1 MISTKHSAGFDI
13 AQPVEQVFPLFSPEG
28 EKRWVPHW
36 DYENVMGTTELSE
49 DYVFLT
55 RSHDHAA
62 TDAIWLVKRY
72 VPEAWFIQYY
82 RVEPEDKIGVVTV
95 QCSQT
100 NEGMTHVEVS
110 YRYIALS
117 DLGRKFVERF
127 TLECYEKV
135 IDEWRVLLLQY
146 FDSAA

>member
-1 MISTKHSAGFDI
+1 MISTKHSAGFDL
-13 AQPVEQVFPLFSPEG
+13 AQPVEDVFPLFSPEG
-28 EKRWVPHW
+28 EKRWAPDW

-55 RSHDHAA
+55 RGHDHAA

-95 QCSQT
+95 ECSRT
-100 NEGMTHVEVS
+100 NGGMTHVEVS
-110 YRYIALS
+110 YQYIALS
-117 DLGRKFVERF
+117 AHGRKFVESF
-127 TLECYEKV
+127 TLEFYKKF
-135 IDEWRVLLLQY
+135 IDEWRVLLHQY

>member
-55 RSHDHAA
+55 RGHDHAA

-127 TLECYEKV
+127 TLEFYEKF

>member
-55 RSHDHAA
+55 RGHDHASS
-62 TDAIWLVKRY
+62 DAIWLIKRY
-72 VPEAWFIQYY
+72 VPEAWFIQFY

-95 QCSQT
+95 ECSRS
-100 NEGMTHVEVS
+100 NERLTHVEVS
-110 YRYIALS
+110 YQYIALA
-117 DLGRKFVERF
+117 DRGRKFIESF
-127 TLECYEKV
+127 TLEFYEKF
-135 IDEWRVLLLQY
+135 IDEWRGLLDQY
-146 FDSAA
+146 FESTP